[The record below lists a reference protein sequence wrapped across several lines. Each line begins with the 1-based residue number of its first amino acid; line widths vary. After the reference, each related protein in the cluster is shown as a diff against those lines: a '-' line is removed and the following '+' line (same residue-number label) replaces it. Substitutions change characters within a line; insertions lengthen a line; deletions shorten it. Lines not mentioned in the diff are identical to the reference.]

1 MSRETQIFPVGPEKP
16 IDVADDEIDLA
27 KIVKVVW
34 RGKWVIAAC
43 ALTGLVLAANYVYR
57 VVTPMYSANAAVIL
71 EEDYSKKL
79 NVSDFDPSL
88 SANFFTFGTQ
98 TRVFTSRYLAEKVV
112 TDLNLLE
119 NPYFNPYL
127 PDQKSVEKQAEPGV
141 LSKIRQALRTAKASV
156 MSWFS
161 ASEDAARPVPAKPTD
176 RDILDAT
183 INAALGSISV
193 SNATDTYV
201 YDLTAVTPYPD
212 LSAMLA
218 TAWAEAYVRNQRD
231 VKFEETQKAT
241 EWLSDKVTELKAELE
256 ASEAKL
262 SAFNTETA
270 LINSSVLESLN
281 QQLKITRDRLQSEQD
296 IERRAALNL
305 AALKQGRS
313 EQDLRY
319 FAEMVE
325 DSALTA
331 LLEVGDPS
339 NPDAWAAIDARAAV
353 LERQLR
359 AEAARAEQKQIAL
372 IDGITDLEQRVS
384 SQTEDLIKF
393 EQLAREVDAS
403 QVIYESFLSQLK
415 ELSLQ
420 AGMLRADSRVLSPAV
435 VPNHPSS
442 PRAKR
447 VLALGLLLGA
457 MIGSG
462 LVLLMEVLNSKFRTT
477 EELEEGTGYLV
488 MGKIPMISGS
498 NRRQRLD
505 NIVKNPLS
513 RAAEAFRNLR
523 ASVLMS
529 NVDRPPEVVMVTSS
543 TPGEG
548 KTTVSLALAASFAA
562 LDKKVLLVE
571 CDIRRRTFL
580 EFFGPH
586 EAPGLVSVLSGES
599 GFELCLFKDETLG
612 CHVLFSD
619 TPTINS
625 VDLFSS
631 NKFKD
636 FLQEMR
642 TKFDMVILDTPPV
655 LVVSDARVIAPL
667 VDAILFVARWNST
680 SLKNVR
686 DGLRSLE
693 DIRAKATGLVLSQV
707 SLKDLKKYGN
717 RKDPNLDKIAAK
729 YYVEN

>member
-43 ALTGLVLAANYVYR
+43 ALMGLVLAANHVYR

-119 NPYFNPYL
+119 NPYFNPYMPEQGSL
-127 PDQKSVEKQAEPGV
+127 EKQAEPGV

-156 MSWFS
+156 MGWFS

-212 LSAMLA
+212 LSALLA
-218 TAWAEAYVRNQRD
+218 TAWAEAYVQNQRD

-256 ASEAKL
+256 TSEAKL

-270 LINSSVLESLN
+270 LINSSVLENLN

-305 AALKQGRS
+305 AALEQGRS

-319 FAEMVE
+319 FAELVE
-325 DSALTA
+325 DGALTA
-331 LLEVGDPS
+331 LLEEGDPS
-339 NPDAWAAIDARAAV
+339 NPDAWAAIDARAAA

-359 AEAARAEQKQIAL
+359 SEVGRANQKQIAL
-372 IDGITDLEQRVS
+372 IDGIADLEQRVS
-384 SQTEDLIKF
+384 SQAEDLIKF
-393 EQLAREVDAS
+393 EQLAREVEAS
-403 QVIYESFLSQLK
+403 RVIYESFLSQLK

-442 PRAKR
+442 PRTKR
-447 VLALGLLLGA
+447 ALALGLLLGA
-457 MIGSG
+457 LIGSG
-462 LVLLMEVLNSKFRTT
+462 LVLLIEVLNSKFRTT

-667 VDAILFVARWNST
+667 VDATLFVARWNST

-707 SLKDLKKYGN
+707 SLKDLKKYGH

>member
-1 MSRETQIFPVGPEKP
+1 MSRETNIFSVGPEKP
-16 IDVADDEIDLA
+16 IDVPDDEIDLT

-43 ALTGLVLAANYVYR
+43 ALMGLLLAANHVYR
-57 VVTPMYSANAAVIL
+57 VVTPMYSATAAVIL
-71 EEDYSKKL
+71 EEDSSKKL

-88 SANFFTFGTQ
+88 SVNFFTFGTQ

-112 TDLNLLE
+112 FDLDLLN

-127 PDQKSVEKQAEPGV
+127 PDQNGLEEPSEPGV
-141 LSKIRQALRTAKASV
+141 LAEIRQALSKAKASAIG
-156 MSWFS
+156 WFS
-161 ASEDAARPVPAKPTD
+161 ASEDTVLPVPPSPTD

-218 TAWAEAYVRNQRD
+218 TAWVEAYVQNQRD
-231 VKFEETQKAT
+231 VKLAETQKVT
-241 EWLSDKVTELKAELE
+241 EWLGDKVAELKSELE

-281 QQLKITRDRLQSEQD
+281 QQLKITRDRLKSEQD
-296 IERRAALNL
+296 TERRAALTL
-305 AALKQGRS
+305 TALEQGRS

-325 DSALTA
+325 DGALAA
-331 LLEVGDPS
+331 LLEVADPS
-339 NPDAWAAIDARAAV
+339 NPDALDAINARAAV

-359 AEAARAEQKQIAL
+359 AETTRAEQKQIAL
-372 IDGITDLEQRVS
+372 IDGITELERRVS
-384 SQTEDLIKF
+384 SQTEDLITF
-393 EQLAREVDAS
+393 EQLAREVEAS

-415 ELSLQ
+415 EVSVQ

-447 VLALGLLLGA
+447 ALALGLLLGA

-462 LVLLMEVLNSKFRTT
+462 IVLLLEMLNSKFRTA

-488 MGKIPMISGS
+488 MGKIPTIPGS

-529 NVDRPPEVVMVTSS
+529 NVDRSPEIVMVTSA

-580 EFFGPH
+580 EYFGPH

-667 VDAILFVARWNST
+667 VDATLFVARWNST
-680 SLKNVR
+680 SVRNVR